1 MSSSR
6 IHKTENNVVVDRER
20 ANTSKDRTVI
30 DYVLIKDIKEAL
42 KQQVDVDGNVSDW
55 MLQNYDSKTTTAY
68 PNRIEDEALRLSVLK
83 SYNILDSATEMEF
96 EVITNEC
103 KEYFKCPV
111 AVVSFVDMGRQWF
124 KSIQGLDAKE
134 TPRCIAFC
142 AHVVKRSTNT
152 VMVVPDATK
161 DIRFKDNPLVRGGTV
176 VFYAGA
182 PIITPEGQKVGSL
195 CVIDTKPHPE
205 GLSLREQEMLKTLA
219 QEVVLQMVTREY

>member
-1 MSSSR
+1 MSPAS
-6 IHKTENNVVVDRER
+6 IQTGDDVVLDRER
-20 ANTSKDRTVI
+20 TTTTKDRTVI
-30 DYVLIKDIKEAL
+30 EYDSIEDIKKAL
-42 KQQVDVDGNVSDW
+42 KQQVAVDGYNSDW
-55 MLQNYDSKTTTAY
+55 MLQNYDATTTTAY
-68 PNRIEDEALRLSVLK
+68 PNHIEDEALRLSVLK

-96 EVITNEC
+96 DAITDEC
-103 KEYFKCPV
+103 KRYFKCPI

-124 KSIQGLDAKE
+124 KSVQGHNDKE

-161 DIRFKDNPLVRGGTV
+161 DIRFKDGPLVRGGKV
-176 VFYAGA
+176 AFYAGA

-205 GLSLREQEMLKTLA
+205 GLSLLQQEMLKTLA
-219 QEVVLQMVTREY
+219 QEVVLQMVTRVY